1 MVLVSSPIPSDI
13 AAAELGALLTGSEAR
28 AVADRLADGDTTTVA
43 LTWVAAQ
50 HRTEVRTLL
59 DALADRQQAVLVLR
73 AIAGAR
79 AARTSVEPL
88 WTLPGALAGSGRLT
102 SQVTHLVDGARQ
114 SVVCSTFNFQR
125 SSGLWEAL
133 RRAAHRPGLSVRVYL
148 DARAADR
155 RPASWTPT
163 TAQVAAHLHPA
174 RVLRTK
180 TFDGGY
186 VRNHAKFLV
195 IDHRFLLV
203 TSANFS
209 RSAEHENVEF
219 GLYLDNS
226 NLAEAV
232 ERQLRE
238 IEDLV
243 YEPIADE

>member
-1 MVLVSSPIPSDI
+1 MVTASSPIPSDV
-13 AAAELGALLTGSEAR
+13 AARALGELLSGTEAQ
-28 AVADRLADGDTTTVA
+28 AVADRLTDGDTITVA
-43 LTWVAAQ
+43 LIWAAGQ
-50 HRTEVRTLL
+50 HRTRVRALL
-59 DALADRQQAVLVLR
+59 EALGDRQQAILVLR

-88 WTLPGALAGSGRLT
+88 WTLPGALVGNGRLT
-102 SQVTHLVDGARQ
+102 SQITHLVDGARQ

-125 SSGLWEAL
+125 SSGLWNAL
-133 RRAAHRPGLSVRVYL
+133 HRAAHRPGVAVRVYL
-148 DARAADR
+148 DTRAADR
-155 RPASWTPT
+155 RPTTWSPT
-163 TAQVAAHLHPA
+163 TAQVAAHLTPA

-180 TFDGGY
+180 AFDGGY

-219 GLYLDNS
+219 GLYLDNR
-226 NLAEAV
+226 NVAEAV

-243 YEPIADE
+243 YEPITDE